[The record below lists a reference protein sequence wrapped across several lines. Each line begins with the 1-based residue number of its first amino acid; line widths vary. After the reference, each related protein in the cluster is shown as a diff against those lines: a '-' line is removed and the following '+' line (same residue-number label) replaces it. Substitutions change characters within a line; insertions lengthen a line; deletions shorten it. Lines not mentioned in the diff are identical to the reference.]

1 MSLKPETLEQ
11 IKLFNWIRAN
21 PVLSKCAIH
30 IPNEGQRSKVMGY
43 TLKLMGM
50 RAGVSDVF
58 IAYPTKAMSGLWIEL
73 KAKNAKGKYGKP
85 TDNQVKFINDMTAM
99 GYIAKVCNGADEAI
113 AVIRNYLIT

>member
-1 MSLKPETLEQ
+1 MPLKPETLEQ

-21 PVLSKCAIH
+21 PLLSKCAIH

-58 IAYPTKAMSGLWIEL
+58 IAYPTKTMAGLWLEL
-73 KAKNAKGKYGKP
+73 KAKNARGKYGKP
-85 TDNQVKFINDMTAM
+85 TENQVKFIADMAAM
-99 GYIAKVCNGADEAI
+99 GYMAKVCNGTEEAI
-113 AVIRNYLIT
+113 TVIKNYLIT